1 MKGLLVRTRTWLVI
15 HVLLAAS
22 VAAQTSLSVGPYVGY
37 YRPFGHFEP
46 ASVYST
52 NLPPDPQ
59 ALAGAVFGGEADAW
73 LGKHFGAS
81 LDAAV
86 TRSSVGITLT
96 PEGPR
101 GPTSAHVETVV
112 AQALVALPRM
122 LGPHSWIS
130 GGFGM
135 VRHTGDAYAGLSS
148 LSQGA
153 GVVGAGS
160 RLDLNDR
167 VSLTAGVTTLW
178 YMLNVPMP
186 PELRANPGSLER
198 GRQLDVTFRL
208 PASWSILPGAR

>member
-1 MKGLLVRTRTWLVI
+1 MRGILVTTRTWLVVN
-15 HVLLAAS
+15 VLLAGAL
-22 VAAQTSLSVGPYVGY
+22 AAQTSLSVGPYVGY

-52 NLPPDPQ
+52 NLPPEPQ
-59 ALAGAVFGGEADAW
+59 DLAGAAFGGEADAW
-73 LGKHFGAS
+73 FGKRFGAS
-81 LDAAV
+81 IDAAV
-86 TRSSVGITLT
+86 TRSSIGVTFT

-101 GPTSAHVETVV
+101 GPISARVETFV
-112 AQALVALPRM
+112 AQALVALPR
-122 LGPHSWIS
+122 LPGLNSWIS

-153 GVVGAGS
+153 GVIGAGS
-160 RLDLNDR
+160 RVDLNNR
-167 VSLTAGVTTLW
+167 FSLTAGVTTLW

-186 PELRANPGSLER
+186 PELRLNPGSLER

-208 PASWSILPGAR
+208 AASWSILPSER